1 MMKAMRRPA
10 RRRVGWQ
17 TTGPQGGFTLL
28 EVIVTIVIAAIM
40 GVFFVQ
46 FVGTS
51 VIHSADPVY
60 RTQNLSGTTHIM
72 EYMTAD
78 YKRLAATQSNFL
90 SIFKDYVGYGNTTT
104 KPSGYEGYPNY
115 GTYEVLCNKYVRF
128 NASGVEETDPDQLS
142 GRVLKVTIR
151 RGDQTITA
159 LFTR

>member
-1 MMKAMRRPA
+1 MKR
-10 RRRVGWQ
+10 Q
-17 TTGPQGGFTLL
+17 THHFCKPRTGRGQSGFTLL

-40 GVFFVQ
+40 GVFFAQ

-51 VIHSADPVY
+51 VIHSADPVL
-60 RTQNLSGTTHIM
+60 RVQNLSRTTHTM

-90 SIFKDYVGYGNTTT
+90 AIFKDYVAYGSMTA
-104 KPSGYEGYPNY
+104 KPTGYEGYPYY
-115 GTYEVLCNKYVRF
+115 GSYEILCNKYIQF
-128 NASGVEETDPDQLS
+128 NTSGGEENDPDQLS

-151 RGDQTITA
+151 GGDQAVTA